1 MLYDTVSPSSTVTAP
16 VTEVKN
22 PVQLAR
28 ELGPLLAGHVS
39 TDEKNRKLSPEVF
52 NALKK
57 AGFYKLFL
65 PRSLGGLEA
74 SLVTT
79 ARIIEELAR
88 HHAAAGWS
96 LMVANSNL
104 TLAGFLPEEGI
115 EEIFISNPDTFVAGS
130 VHPPMMATKTQD
142 GYLINGRNPLVS
154 NVHEAEWICVL
165 ALVCEEGKP
174 KFTDGRPEI
183 IGVYMKA
190 SDCIIHDT
198 WSVIGMRATDSNDV
212 EAKNVF
218 VPDRR
223 LFPLDPEKPMGK
235 HFQGTLAKIPAAGS
249 SVATL
254 LPAVSLGVA
263 RNAIEELKILAAKKV
278 PLGSM
283 VSMRDRGVVQRKLG
297 KAEALV
303 QSSRIYLYEML
314 DSTWKRVEN
323 GEELSLR
330 DKADLLLAA
339 THVNQSCVEAVELCY
354 TAAGSSGI
362 YTRNNLSRYMSDAQV
377 LRQHG
382 FINESRYETGG
393 QIHFGLAP
401 DLKLIEF

>member
-1 MLYDTVSPSSTVTAP
+1 MLNETFSSPTIEAGIASD
-16 VTEVKN
+16 VKN
-22 PVQLAR
+22 PIQLAR
-28 ELGPLLAGHVS
+28 DLGPHLAKHVS
-39 TDEKNRKLSPEVF
+39 NDENNRRLSPEVVD
-52 NALKK
+52 ALKN

-79 ARIIEELAR
+79 ARVIEELAR

-104 TLAGFLPEEGI
+104 TFGGFLPEEGVQ
-115 EEIFISNPDTFVAGS
+115 EIFIDNPDSFIAGS
-130 VHPPMMATKTQD
+130 VHPFMMATKTEG

-154 NVHEAEWICVL
+154 HVHEAQWICML
-165 ALVCEEGKP
+165 ALVCEGGKP

-198 WSVIGMRATDSNDV
+198 WNVIGMRATDSNDL
-212 EAKNVF
+212 EAKDVF
-218 VPDRR
+218 VPDHR
-223 LFPLDPEKPMGK
+223 LFPLDPEKQMGK
-235 HFQGTLAKIPAAGS
+235 HFQGTLSRIPPAGAN
-249 SVATL
+249 VATL
-254 LPAVSLGVA
+254 LPAVTMAVA
-263 RNAIEELKILAAKKV
+263 RNAIEELKTLAARKV

-283 VSMRDRGVVQRKLG
+283 VPIKERGVVQRKLG
-297 KAEALV
+297 RAEALV

-314 DSTWKRVEN
+314 DNTWKRVEK
-323 GEELSLR
+323 GEELSLQ
-330 DKADLLLAA
+330 DKGDLLLAA
-339 THVNQSCVEAVELCY
+339 THVNQSCVEAIELAY
-354 TAAGSSGI
+354 TAAGTSGI
-362 YTRNNLSRYMSDAQV
+362 YTRNNLSRYMGDAQV

-393 QIHFGLAP
+393 QIHFGLSP

>member
-1 MLYDTVSPSSTVTAP
+1 MLYETVSPSSTGTAP

-22 PVQLAR
+22 PVQVAR
-28 ELGPLLAGHVS
+28 ELGPLLAEHVS
-39 TDEKNRKLSPEVF
+39 NDEKNRKLSPEVF

-74 SLVTT
+74 NLVTT
-79 ARIIEELAR
+79 ARVIEELAR

-104 TLAGFLPEEGI
+104 TFGGFLPEEGV
-115 EEIFISNPDTFVAGS
+115 EEIFINNSDSFIAGS
-130 VHPPMMATKTQD
+130 VHPPMMATKTEG

-154 NVHEAEWICVL
+154 NAHEADWICML
-165 ALVCEEGKP
+165 ALVSENGKP
-174 KFTDGRPEI
+174 RFTDGRPEI
-183 IGVYMKA
+183 IGIYMKA
-190 SDCIIHDT
+190 KECEIHDT
-198 WSVIGMRATDSNDV
+198 WNVIGMRATDSNDV
-212 EAKNVF
+212 EAKDVF

-223 LFPLDPEKPMGK
+223 LFPLDPEKTMGK
-235 HFQGTLAKIPAAGS
+235 HFQGTLARIPAAAAN
-249 SVATL
+249 VATL
-254 LPAVSLGVA
+254 LPPVTLAVA
-263 RNAIEELKILAAKKV
+263 RNAIEELKTLAAKKV

-283 VSMRDRGVVQRKLG
+283 VSIKERGVVQRKVG

-362 YTRNNLSRYMSDAQV
+362 YTKNNLSRYMSDAQV

>member
-1 MLYDTVSPSSTVTAP
+1 MLYETVSPSSTGTAP

-22 PVQLAR
+22 PVQVAR
-28 ELGPLLAGHVS
+28 ELGPLLAEHVS
-39 TDEKNRKLSPEVF
+39 NDEKNRKLSPEVF

-74 SLVTT
+74 NLVTT
-79 ARIIEELAR
+79 ARIIEELSR

-96 LMVANSNL
+96 IMVGNSNL
-104 TLAGFLPEEGI
+104 TFGGFLPEEGV
-115 EEIFISNPDTFVAGS
+115 EEIFINNSDSFIAGS
-130 VHPPMMATKTQD
+130 VHPPMMATKTEG

-154 NVHEAEWICVL
+154 NAHEADWICML
-165 ALVCEEGKP
+165 ALVCENGKP
-174 KFTDGRPEI
+174 RITEGRPEI
-183 IGVYMKA
+183 IGIYMKA
-190 SDCIIHDT
+190 KDCVIHDT
-198 WSVIGMRATDSNDV
+198 WNVIGMRATDSNDV
-212 EAKNVF
+212 EAKDVF
-218 VPDRR
+218 VPDHR
-223 LFPLDPEKPMGK
+223 LFPLDPEKTMGK
-235 HFQGTLAKIPAAGS
+235 HFQGTLARIPAAAAN
-249 SVATL
+249 VATL
-254 LPAVSLGVA
+254 LPPVTLAVA
-263 RNAIEELKILAAKKV
+263 RNAIEELKTLASKKV

-283 VSMRDRGVVQRKLG
+283 VSIKERGVVQRKVG

-362 YTRNNLSRYMSDAQV
+362 YTKNNLSRYMSDAQV